1 MTVLNILTEALQ
13 VHGLL
18 DGSAEDE
25 AVRLLDE
32 VGMLPEHMHR
42 YPHEFSG
49 GQRQRICIARALSL
63 KPQFIVCDEA
73 VSALDV
79 TIQAQVI
86 DLLMELQERHQL
98 SYLFITHDLSV
109 VNQIAD
115 RIAVMRQGRIVEEG
129 EAARVIRQPE
139 HEYTRQ
145 LLAAVPVPGGKRR
158 RSSSPGA

>member
-1 MTVLNILTEALQ
+1 MRT
-13 VHGLL
+13 GLSFQRKFVT
-18 DGSAEDE
+18 GCAISPFSIQNTPVAF
-25 AVRLLDE
+25 
-32 VGMLPEHMHR
+32 LPHIH
-42 YPHEFSG
+42 FSNA
-49 GQRQRICIARALSL
+49 IVPDRALRRPNL
-63 KPQFIVCDEA
+63 NLPVAPAIA
-73 VSALDV
+73 VFTNRHSHEQGDLDV